1 METAR
6 DSKGL
11 VSIVIPV
18 YNEALSLPGLFG
30 RLDQALA
37 AIGRPCEIV
46 MADDGSK
53 DGSFEKITELAK
65 GRPVTAIRLRRNFGQ
80 TAALSAGIEEA
91 RGEVIVTLDSDLEN
105 DPRDIPLLLAKMDEG
120 FDVVSGW
127 RQARWKG
134 SFFSRKLPSVAANW
148 LISRL
153 SGVPLHDYGCT
164 LKAYR
169 ADLVKGVV
177 LYGDMHR
184 FIPAYASWQGGAVA
198 EVPVS
203 YAPRQHGKSNYGMG
217 RIVRVLLDLVVVVFM
232 HKYMNRPMHFFG
244 GWGLLS
250 FCVGGLFGIASIAL
264 KLAHLRDFVATPL
277 PLWSALFIIVGVQM
291 VMFGVVGEMLMRT
304 YYESQGR
311 RPYAVREKVTVS

>member
-18 YNEALSLPGLFG
+18 YNEAPSLPGLFD
-30 RLDQALA
+30 RLDEARAAL
-37 AIGRPCEIV
+37 GRPSEIILV
-46 MADDGSK
+46 DDGSR
-53 DGSFEKITELAK
+53 DGSFEKIIELAK
-65 GRPVTAIRLRRNFGQ
+65 GRPVTAIRLKRNFGQ
-80 TAALSAGIEEA
+80 TAALAAGIDA
-91 RGEVIVTLDSDLEN
+91 AQGEIIATLDSDLEN
-105 DPRDIPLLLAKMDEG
+105 DPRDISLLLRKMDEG

-134 SFFSRKLPSVAANW
+134 SFLSRKLPSVAANW

-184 FIPAYASWQGGAVA
+184 FIPAYAAWQGGVVA

-217 RIVRVLLDLVVVVFM
+217 RIIRVLLDLVVVVFM

-250 FCVGGLFGIASIAL
+250 FFFGGIFGAASIAL
-264 KLAHLRDFVATPL
+264 KLMHVRDFVATPL

-291 VMFGVVGEMLMRT
+291 IMFGVVGEMLMRT

-311 RPYAVREKVTVS
+311 RPYAVKEKVTVS

>member
-11 VSIVIPV
+11 ISLVIPV
-18 YNEALSLPGLFG
+18 YNEALSLPGLFD
-30 RLDQALA
+30 RLDETLA
-37 AIGRPCEIV
+37 MLGRPYEIV
-46 MADDGSK
+46 MVDDGSK
-53 DGSFEKITELAK
+53 DGSFEKLVELARS
-65 GRPVTAIRLRRNFGQ
+65 RPVTVIRFKRNFGQ
-80 TAALSAGIEEA
+80 TAALAAGIDAA

-105 DPRDIPLLLAKMDEG
+105 DPRDIPLLLKKMDEG

-127 RQARWKG
+127 RQDRWKG
-134 SFFSRKLPSVAANW
+134 SFISRKLPSVAANW
-148 LISRL
+148 LITKL

-184 FIPAYASWQGGAVA
+184 FIPAYVSWQGGVVA

-203 YAPRQHGKSNYGMG
+203 YSARQHGRSNYGMG

-244 GWGLLS
+244 GWGLVSFSAGAFFGALS
-250 FCVGGLFGIASIAL
+250 VAL
-264 KLAHLRDFVATPL
+264 KAMEVRDFVETPL

-291 VMFGVVGEMLMRT
+291 IMFGVISEMLMRT

-311 RPYAVREKVTVS
+311 RPYMIKDKVTVS